1 MGQFLA
7 LNLGQRKAAGTEI
20 WAQHRS
26 SGPGIKAR
34 VTDWL
39 LSNADSLVQGS
50 SHGLDHDIAKGP

>member
-1 MGQFLA
+1 MSKFLA
-7 LNLGQRKAAGTEI
+7 LNLVQKKAADTEI

-34 VTDWL
+34 VTDRL

-50 SHGLDHDIAKGP
+50 SHGMDHDIAKGP